1 MGATNISGRLF
12 ARVGLLGGVQ
22 TEFEY
27 SLDVANAG
35 VLFALPA
42 LLSNGLLRSLDK
54 YFTMPAGYYT
64 LEHIF
69 LVIAFLAL
77 CRVKALEQLRYCAP
91 GEWGKVLGLDRIP
104 EVKTLREKI
113 DVLSKQKHAKEWSA
127 TLSKEWMESD
137 TQSAGVL
144 YVDGHT
150 RVYHGSQTKLPRHY
164 VARERLCLR
173 ATVDYWVNAMDGQP
187 FFRVNQ
193 TVDPGLQDVLRREI
207 IPALLKDVPD
217 QPTEEQL
224 RDNLL
229 LHRFTVIFDREG
241 YSPAFMLEMKVMRIA
256 IITYHK
262 FPKGNWDVG
271 EFAPYKSIEKSTGT
285 TKELLLAER
294 GTLLPNGLWIREIRC
309 LKNNEHQT
317 SIMSTDYL
325 SNLMSI
331 AVELFARWAQENYFK
346 YMRENYGLDRLID
359 YSTESIPD
367 TTKVVNPEYRTISS
381 KVRSIAATLARRKVE
396 FSDLQLIGDIDP
408 QNVQPYVQKKTAIQQ
423 DIETIS
429 AALQKLKED
438 RKSILKHITIKDL
451 PPDQRFNALGFES
464 KHLVD
469 TIKMIAYR
477 AETALAETLKEYL
490 GDKEDARMLIKRLC
504 TSHGD
509 LIPDKQNKTLTVRL
523 HHQTCKSQDVAIEKL
538 CAELN
543 DTQSVFPGTEIR
555 LFYECSGNAVDN
567 RNQI

>member
-1 MGATNISGRLF
+1 MGATNVMDRLY
-12 ARVGLLGGVQ
+12 ARIGLLNGVQ
-22 TEFEY
+22 TEFVY

-42 LLSNGLLRSLDK
+42 LLSNGLVRSLDE

-64 LEHIF
+64 LQQIF

-77 CRVKALEQLRYCAP
+77 CRIKTHEQLRYCAP
-91 GEWGKVLGLDRIP
+91 GEWGKVLGIDRIP

-113 DVLSKQKHAKEWSA
+113 DVVSKQKNAKNWSSA
-127 TLSKEWMESD
+127 LSKEWMESH

-193 TVDPGLQDVLRREI
+193 TVDHGLQDILRKEI
-207 IPALLKDVPD
+207 IPALIKDVPV
-217 QPTEEQL
+217 QFTEQQL
-224 RDNLL
+224 TANAL

-241 YSPAFMLEMKVMRIA
+241 YSPAFMLEMKALRIA

-262 FPKGNWDVG
+262 FPKGTWDIA
-271 EFAPYKSIEKSTGT
+271 EFAEYKSIEKRTGT
-285 TKELLLAER
+285 TRVLFLAER
-294 GTLLPNGLWIREIRC
+294 GTQMPNGLWIREIRC
-309 LKNNEHQT
+309 IKSNGQQT
-317 SIMSTDYL
+317 SILSTDYL
-325 SNLMSI
+325 SELMPI
-331 AVELFARWAQENYFK
+331 ALSLFARWSQENYFK
-346 YMRENYGLDRLID
+346 YMRENYGLDKLID
-359 YSTESIPD
+359 YSTETIPE
-367 TTKVVNPEYRTISS
+367 TTKVVNPEHRTILS
-381 KVRSIAATLARRKVE
+381 KVRGAAATLARRKIE

-408 QNVQPYVQKKTAIQQ
+408 QNVEPYEQKKAELQQ
-423 DIETIS
+423 EIETMS
-429 AALQKLKED
+429 DSLKMLKEN
-438 RKSILKHITIKDL
+438 RKIIPRHIAIKDL
-451 PPDQRFNALGFES
+451 PPDQRFDALGFES
-464 KHLVD
+464 KHLID

-477 AETALAETLKEYL
+477 AETALAETLKEFL
-490 GDKEDARMLIKRLC
+490 EDKEDARMLIKRIC
-504 TSHGD
+504 TSQAD

-523 HHQTCKSQDVAIEKL
+523 HHQACKSQDFAIEKL

-543 DTQSVFPGTEIR
+543 DTQTVFQGTDMRLVYEIIKSDID
-555 LFYECSGNAVDN
+555 YKG
-567 RNQI
+567 I